1 MLIMASEMTAL
12 RSNNEY
18 MKEYMKKYWDK
29 TKHCDS
35 CDKDI
40 KAGGFFKHV
49 KTAAHLRKA
58 TKLKPLLG
66 GIPTSDDMA
75 DLNNKIDALQKTIN
89 DLALTRNQVTNID
102 SKHI

>member
-1 MLIMASEMTAL
+1 
-12 RSNNEY
+12 

-58 TKLKPLLG
+58 TKLKP
-66 GIPTSDDMA
+66 TSDDMT